1 MTIGRVLKL
10 SGKRKLSKIAASETI
25 VSALIQMRKNN
36 HEQLLIEPVDHERPL
51 LVTGYSVISRL
62 LETKPGQFASFLK
75 SPCLLYCLSGG
86 TIGKDS
92 DLQSLLH
99 VYEATTFGFAM
110 VHDEINQIFSKI
122 SVVDLLAL
130 FSEGILSSDISI
142 QQVASSPAFL
152 MSRGSTILECMREME
167 KRKFRRVR
175 IAGGSSVVSDAE
187 LFSYLFDEKRLE
199 IISRTPQHLLDGTL
213 EDVDPIQGMWID
225 DKENISKAA
234 RIMLQSKQQFLLTDN
249 GIVTPWDLT
258 LKPWRLGALRIA
270 QTLETQP

>member
-1 MTIGRVLKL
+1 MTVGRVLKL
-10 SGKRKLSKIAASETI
+10 SGKRKLPKIAASETI

-62 LETKPGQFASFLK
+62 LDTKPSQYSAFLK
-75 SPCLLYCLSGG
+75 SPCLLYCLSSG

-122 SVVDLLAL
+122 SVDNLLAL
-130 FSEGILSSDISI
+130 FSERILSSEISVE
-142 QQVASSPAFL
+142 QVASSPAFF
-152 MSRGSTILECMREME
+152 MSRGATILECMREME

-175 IAGGSSVVSDAE
+175 LAGGSSVVSDAE
-187 LFSYLFDEKRLE
+187 LFSYLFNEKRLE
-199 IISRTPQHLLDGTL
+199 TISRTPQHLLDGTL
-213 EDVDPIQGMWID
+213 EDVDPIQGTWID
-225 DKENISKAA
+225 GSENISKAA
-234 RIMLQSKQQFLLTDN
+234 TIMSDSERHFLLTDN
-249 GIVTPWDLT
+249 GIVTPWDLII
-258 LKPWRLGALRIA
+258 KPWRFGGLKIA
-270 QTLETQP
+270 NLA